1 MKSSI
6 IVTFDLY
13 SIDGNTEY
21 VQYQRAEKFSDITLL
36 FVTNRG
42 FKKKLSMKV
51 LQKCTFNKKDFYTK
65 RRTTEC
71 NWTNLCR

>member
-13 SIDGNTEY
+13 RIDGNTEY

-51 LQKCTFNKKDFYTK
+51 L
-65 RRTTEC
+65 
-71 NWTNLCR
+71 